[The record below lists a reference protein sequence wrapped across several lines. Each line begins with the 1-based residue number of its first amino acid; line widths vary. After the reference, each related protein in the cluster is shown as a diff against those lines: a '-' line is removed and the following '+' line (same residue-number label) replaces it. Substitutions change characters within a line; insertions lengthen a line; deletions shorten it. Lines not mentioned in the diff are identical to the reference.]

1 MSVSVVVCE
10 IFFPRVVTLRL
21 NLPGEHFEP
30 TSSVMF
36 EAPPEGRAMVVGL
49 KVARTQLGIPET
61 ERVSTS
67 ESPWNGKTVT
77 VAEAVKPLAPCVGSG
92 DTDTVRLP
100 SITVRVMLRT
110 IAASVPRIVILK
122 ASEGQSSPVTSVR
135 TVVLDVPWLS
145 LRGLGGLKL

>member
-1 MSVSVVVCE
+1 MVVM
-10 IFFPRVVTLRL
+10 LRL

-77 VAEAVKPLAPCVGSG
+77 VAEAVKPLAPMRWVGRHGHCQTSEYQG
-92 DTDTVRLP
+92 ESYAANYCGVRSP
-100 SITVRVMLRT
+100 DRDI
-110 IAASVPRIVILK
+110 
-122 ASEGQSSPVTSVR
+122 EG
-135 TVVLDVPWLS
+135 
-145 LRGLGGLKL
+145 LRGAELSSDEC